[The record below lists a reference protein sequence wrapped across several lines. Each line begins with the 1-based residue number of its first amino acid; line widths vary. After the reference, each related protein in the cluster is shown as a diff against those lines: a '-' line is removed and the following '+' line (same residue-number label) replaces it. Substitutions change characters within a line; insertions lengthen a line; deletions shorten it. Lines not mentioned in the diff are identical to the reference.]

1 MYITIKLSLDLN
13 EHLKHCLTWY
23 ETIYHKEIKRI
34 ADIFIK
40 ENNSY
45 EYLYKN
51 ISNHISFHSKHLV
64 LDFAKKEYEYRCGCK
79 NSRKIRCS
87 SCWSNSSYRLN
98 GDLLQLE
105 LYNGI
110 VI

>member
-40 ENNSY
+40 ENHSY

-64 LDFAKKEYEYRCGCK
+64 LDFAKK
-79 NSRKIRCS
+79 NTNIVVDVKIAERS
-87 SCWSNSSYRLN
+87 AALAV
-98 GDLLQLE
+98 GATPP
-105 LYNGI
+105 I
-110 VI
+110 A

>member
-23 ETIYHKEIKRI
+23 ETIYHGEIKRI

-40 ENNSY
+40 ENHSY

-51 ISNHISFHSKHLV
+51 ISNHISFHSKHML
-64 LDFAKKEYEYRCGCK
+64 KK
-79 NSRKIRCS
+79 NTNIVVDVKIAERS
-87 SCWSNSSYRLN
+87 AALAD
-98 GDLLQLE
+98 GATPP
-105 LYNGI
+105 I
-110 VI
+110 A